1 MEIIDAIMSLS
12 RGNASQPLI
21 AAEQV
26 SKSFGDNKVLNAVS
40 LAVNAGDVACVIGPS
55 GSGKTTLLRCF
66 AMLEMPSDGRI
77 LMNDTVISTPRPDAS
92 IRRAAR
98 AVRPDIGMVF
108 QHFNLWPHMTVLE
121 NIIEAPIKVKGLSR
135 DAAIEIAS
143 RLLDKV
149 GLADKRDAY
158 PARLSGGQ
166 QQRVA
171 IARALAMSPK
181 VMLFDEPTSALDPE
195 LRREVLAVMRQLAAE
210 GMTMMIVTHE
220 MGFARHVGTRV
231 VFMDKGELVEEGAP
245 ATFFSAPSTDRARKF
260 LQQFED

>member
-1 MEIIDAIMSLS
+1 MSAL
-12 RGNASQPLI
+12 RDNASRPLI
-21 AAEQV
+21 AAERV

-40 LAVNAGDVACVIGPS
+40 LAVNPADVVCVIGPS
-55 GSGKTTLLRCF
+55 GSGKTTLLRCV
-66 AMLEMPSDGRI
+66 AMLEAPSDGRI
-77 LMNDTVISTPRPDAS
+77 LMQDTVISTPVPDAG

-121 NIIEAPIKVKGLSR
+121 NVIEAPIKVKGLAR
-135 DAAIEIAS
+135 EAATAIATA
-143 RLLDKV
+143 LLEKV
-149 GLADKRDAY
+149 GLSDKRDAY

-195 LRREVLAVMRQLAAE
+195 LRREVLSVMRQLASE

-220 MGFARHVGTRV
+220 MGFARHVATRV

-245 ATFFSAPSTDRARKF
+245 AAFFSAPATERARKF